1 MVAAG
6 DGNIDAVKRFLDS
19 GVSPNA
25 QDSSGYS
32 PLHAAASYGHID
44 ILELLVNRGGDVML
58 KDVDGDTPLH
68 VCEDRTCAEFLLSH
82 GAKYDCGNNEGKTPI
97 WYAVEEDFADMIEY
111 YLEKKI
117 LTPQLVERIR
127 SEVMEDGWSS
137 VSSIKQ
143 MTDIALVIYFIQ
155 ICLAMRSNSFCPAL
169 VSLRPLHINGD
180 H

>member
-1 MVAAG
+1 MNITEVLGLIVDSYSDDNIMVAAG

-111 YLEKKI
+111 YLGKKLEENPNTTI
-117 LTPQLVERIR
+117 GGTH
-127 SEVMEDGWSS
+127 
-137 VSSIKQ
+137 
-143 MTDIALVIYFIQ
+143 
-155 ICLAMRSNSFCPAL
+155 SF
-169 VSLRPLHINGD
+169 
-180 H
+180 